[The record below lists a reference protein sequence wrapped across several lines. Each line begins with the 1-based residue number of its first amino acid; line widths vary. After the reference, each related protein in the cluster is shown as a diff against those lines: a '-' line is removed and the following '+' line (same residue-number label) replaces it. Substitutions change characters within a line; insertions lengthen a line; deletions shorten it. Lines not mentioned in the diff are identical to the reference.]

1 MKKASKFIMIILLI
15 FVVGVFS
22 SSVSAQEKVKL
33 TEVVRSIFYAPQY
46 VAMEKGYFTDEDLE
60 IELSTAWG
68 GDNAAAAL
76 MSNNTDIALVGPEPS
91 IYIYNEG
98 EDNYIVNF
106 AQLTNTAGSFLVARE
121 PMPDFSWQDL
131 KGKEIIGN
139 RPGGAPQ
146 MVLEYVLTNRN
157 IDIEEDVNL
166 VTNLDFTANPGAFAG
181 GVGDFVQL
189 FEPAASELEQ
199 EGEGYVVASFG
210 EAGGNIPY
218 TVYMARL
225 NYLEN
230 NPDIIQGFT
239 DAIGRAQLWVDE
251 HSAEEIA
258 EVVSSYFPD
267 TEEKIIIK
275 VIERYKD
282 QNTWKVNPMIKKE
295 DFNRYQEIMM
305 MAEELKQKVDYE
317 ILVDENFAGGD
328 GE

>member
-199 EGEGYVVASFG
+199 EGKGYVVASFG

-305 MAEELKQKVDYE
+305 MAGELEQKIDYI
-317 ILVDENFAGGD
+317 ILVDDDFAGGD